1 MIKRFLEKLVDN
13 LWVVGLAII
22 IIIVT
27 ILLRKYGA

>member
-1 MIKRFLEKLVDN
+1 MIKRFISLLVDN

-22 IIIVT
+22 IIIVA